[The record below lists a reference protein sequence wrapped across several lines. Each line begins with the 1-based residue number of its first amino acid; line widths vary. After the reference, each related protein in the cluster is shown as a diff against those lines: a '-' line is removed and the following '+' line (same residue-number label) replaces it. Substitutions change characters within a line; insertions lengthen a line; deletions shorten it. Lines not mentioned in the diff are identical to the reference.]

1 MALYRGMKAEVYS
14 PNGKCNQELAAPA
27 ATNATF
33 SSLVY
38 YDDKILACISD
49 QVTHES
55 CPVPWQSQLG
65 RKVYFIGALSLLGI
79 KSESILILNRV
90 I

>member
-1 MALYRGMKAEVYS
+1 MALYHGLKAEVYS

-33 SSLVY
+33 SLVY
-38 YDDKILACISD
+38 YEDKILACISD

-55 CPVPWQSQLG
+55 CPGPWQSQLG
-65 RKVYFIGALSLLGI
+65 RKVYFIGALSVRGI
-79 KSESILILNRV
+79 KSESLLILNC
-90 I
+90 II

>member
-1 MALYRGMKAEVYS
+1 MALYHGLKAEVYS

-33 SSLVY
+33 SLVY
-38 YDDKILACISD
+38 YEDKILACISD

-55 CPVPWQSQLG
+55 CPVPWQS

-79 KSESILILNRV
+79 KSESLLILNRV